1 MSAKHA
7 DGLARLWEN
16 REENF
21 LFEQTGPPDYDDL
34 TEFCL
39 HDYKLTRTMRDILNQ
54 RIIFH
59 LNDGTWDKKDLA
71 SFSALGYC
79 NKISLY
85 WCTIHQKRYCLHK
98 FGSFKIP
105 HLWQDLPVLSE
116 AITICL
122 KFFVRI
128 ITIKLCIVL
137 SNSSLILIIVLHL
150 VFYER
155 KY

>member
-1 MSAKHA
+1 MKKI
-7 DGLARLWEN
+7 
-16 REENF
+16 F

-54 RIIFH
+54 RIIFQ
-59 LNDGTWDKKDLA
+59 LNDGTCDKKDLA
-71 SFSALGYC
+71 SFGALGYR
-79 NKISLY
+79 NEISLY
-85 WCTIHQKRYCLHK
+85 WCTIHQKTYCLRE

-116 AITICL
+116 TITMCL
-122 KFFVRI
+122 KFFVSI
-128 ITIKLCIVL
+128 IKLCIVL
-137 SNSSLILIIVLHL
+137 SNSSYSLIIGLHL